1 MAYLIDGNNLLGHLF
16 PGEIRNPGSRYAL
29 VSKLLAFQRWKRSRI
44 HLVFDGP
51 ADDRLLEISR
61 RRQKLLIL
69 FPPPGQR
76 ADEIIKDR
84 IAGQTDIR
92 HFFVV
97 TSDRELAA
105 VAKASGIKTLRVQ
118 EFAAHLKKVLREH
131 RAEAELQRKPPAH
144 PLSALELGLWLDAF
158 GEKND

>member
-29 VSKLLAFQRWKRSRI
+29 VSRLLAFQRWKRSRI

-51 ADDRLLEISR
+51 ADDRLLDISR

-76 ADEIIKDR
+76 ADEIIKDS
-84 IAGQTDIR
+84 IAGQADIR
-92 HFFVV
+92 NFFVV
-97 TSDRELAA
+97 TSDRELADL
-105 VAKASGIKTLRVQ
+105 AKARSIKTLRVQ
-118 EFAAHLKKVLREH
+118 EFASHLKKVLREH
-131 RAEAELQRKPPAH
+131 RAEAELQRKPPVR
-144 PLSALELGLWLDAF
+144 PLTSLELGLWLDVF
-158 GEKND
+158 GEEYD